1 MTPAPAEQPP
11 EGTAPA
17 EQPPEGTAPAEQPP
31 EGAAPA
37 DAVPDG
43 PAPDDPALGE
53 PPPEGRRRAEPVVVE
68 LEVGPVAHG
77 GHCVARLPAGP
88 DGAAGRVVFVRHA
101 LPGERVRAVLTE
113 GGDPASTASYWR
125 ADAVEVL
132 RASPDRVEPPCPWA
146 RASLGT
152 RRCGG
157 CDWQHA
163 APAAQHG
170 LKAAV
175 VVEQLS
181 RLAGLD
187 VEVVVED
194 VPASLGD
201 AAADGDGDGDGAGL
215 GWRTRVRYAVAPGGR
230 AGLRVHR
237 SHDVVPVDWCRI
249 AHPRVR
255 EVPVTTA
262 ARWPGVASVEVV
274 APAVGEDRLVLLEPV
289 GGRRVRVPSLPG
301 APSVAV
307 RGAGPD
313 DGVTRVSGR
322 TWVAEEVEL
331 PGGPRTFRVTGSGF
345 WQVHPGAP
353 RALAAAVLEAAAAA
367 AGGRARARFYG
378 VGLLAAA
385 LAQAVGE
392 DGRVVAVE
400 SDARANADARR
411 NLRDLAQVRLVQ
423 GRVGPVLAGGLAGEL
438 GAGRADVVV
447 LDPPRTGARRA
458 VVAGVTA
465 LAPRVVVYVA
475 CDPAALARDVATFA
489 EHGYVLEGL
498 RAFDLFPMTHHVECV
513 ARLVPAPA

>member
-1 MTPAPAEQPP
+1 MTP
-11 EGTAPA
+11 GR
-17 EQPPEGTAPAEQPP
+17 
-31 EGAAPA
+31 AAPGGPVPDGPVA
-37 DAVPDG
+37 DDAVPDG
-43 PAPDDPALGE
+43 PAPDHPALGE
-53 PPPEGRRRAEPVVVE
+53 PPPEHPPAGQPDRAVVVE

-88 DGAAGRVVFVRHA
+88 GGSAGRVVFVRHA
-101 LPGERVRAVLTE
+101 LPGERVRAVVTE

-132 RASPDRVEPPCPWA
+132 RASPDRVVPPCPWA
-146 RASLGT
+146 RAALGT

-163 APAAQHG
+163 DPAAQHG

-175 VVEQLS
+175 VAEQMA

-187 VEVVVED
+187 VDVVVED
-194 VPASLGD
+194 VAPPPAPRSAPPSAPPGDGD
-201 AAADGDGDGDGAGL
+201 AAADADATGAGL

-230 AGLRVHR
+230 AGLRAHR

-255 EVPVTTA
+255 AVPVTTG

-274 APAVGEDRLVLLEPV
+274 APAAGEDRLVLLEPV
-289 GGRRVRVPSLPG
+289 GGRRVRVPPLAG

-307 RGAGPD
+307 RGAGPED
-313 DGVTRVSGR
+313 AVTRVSGR
-322 TWVAEEVEL
+322 TWVAEDVEL
-331 PGGPRTFRVTGSGF
+331 PGGRRTFRVTGSGF

-353 RALAAAVLEAAAAA
+353 RALAVAVLEAAAPAP
-367 AGGRARARFYG
+367 GERALDLYAG
-378 VGLLAAA
+378 VGLFAAA

-400 SDARANADARR
+400 SDARACADARR
-411 NLRDLAQVRLVQ
+411 NLRDLARVAIVR
-423 GRVGPVLAGGLAGEL
+423 GRVDAVLRAGSLPAEL
-438 GAGRADVVV
+438 GAERADVVV

-458 VVAGVTA
+458 VVARVAA

-489 EHGYVLEGL
+489 EHGYALDGL

-513 ARLVPAPA
+513 ARLVPASA